1 MPQKAKNQKQIYNFE
16 FPSFCKQ
23 IKIDSYIFKRV
34 PEYKERIKSLQHG
47 VSITHEFRIP
57 LSTGSHAITS
67 IVDLPSKEK
76 KAVFPWGN
84 EKPTALDDILLLLS
98 IFTSRH
104 VFAAEP
110 DENGNSI
117 IVADPRQYYFGRSL
131 RTSLPYKRNESVDG
145 SEYNAGFEI
154 EINNIYKRVRRKKWL
169 ESYGK
174 GYFLFIFREAC
185 KRQILETSFIL
196 CWSIWEH
203 LFYLH
208 NKQWLSNEA
217 IRKLPSKEKVSFVI
231 TRYKIKEQIEPRD
244 TEGLKRFVQIRNKLI
259 HTGRFPDEQAKNEAT
274 LFIRITERVVAQI
287 LGLAPKDVLGSL
299 PAFQA
304 SLSGE

>member
-1 MPQKAKNQKQIYNFE
+1 MKNQKKIYNFE

-23 IKIDSYIFKRV
+23 INIDSYIFKRV
-34 PEYKERIKSLQHG
+34 PEYVERVKSLQHG
-47 VSITHEFRIP
+47 LSIFHEFNIHTT
-57 LSTGSHAITS
+57 TGSHAITS
-67 IVDLPSKEK
+67 IVDLPPKEK

-84 EKPTALDDILLLLS
+84 DKPTALDDILLLLS

-104 VFAAEP
+104 VFAEEP

-117 IVADPRQYYFGRSL
+117 IVADPREYYFGRSL
-131 RTSLPYKRNESVDG
+131 RTSLPYERNELVDG
-145 SEYNAGFEI
+145 SEYDAGFENG
-154 EINNIYKRVRRKKWL
+154 INKIYKKVRRKKWL
-169 ESYGK
+169 ESYSN
-174 GYFLFIFREAC
+174 GYFLLIFREAC
-185 KRQILETSFIL
+185 KRQIIETSFIL

-208 NKQWLSNEA
+208 NKKWLSDKA
-217 IRKLPSKEKVSFVI
+217 IKKLPSKEKISFVI
-231 TRYKIKEQIEPRD
+231 TRYKIKEQIEQQD

-259 HTGRFPDEQAKNEAT
+259 HTGRFPDEQAINDAV
-274 LFIRITERVVAQI
+274 LFVRITERVVAHI
-287 LGLAPKDVLGSL
+287 IGLTPTDVLGSL